1 MPLVR
6 RFAPALAGLF
16 AGLVIGALAGRR
28 RRVIVVTGPA
38 PRRGV
43 QRSAAAV

>member
-6 RFAPALAGLF
+6 RFAPALAGLL

-28 RRVIVVTGPA
+28 RRVIVVTVPAQGP
-38 PRRGV
+38 GV